1 MWLLSVRSVLVFS
14 DSTSKNIAGVSP
26 LAWHNLRQ
34 SHSIRCQTMRP
45 VLVAALC
52 FCLFVAVLPCWGA
65 TAPSAKSLQ
74 IYFIDVEGG
83 QATLVVSPSGES
95 LLIDTGWPGYE
106 GRDADRIRAAA
117 NQAGLKRLDYVLITH
132 YHRDH
137 VGGVPQLVDGIKVG
151 TFVDHGPNLE
161 DSEVTRTD
169 FAAYEKAIAG
179 HAHVVVK
186 PGWGLPIKGIE
197 VHVVSAAGDHITSPL
212 PGAGEANP
220 YCGSEP
226 AASTDTTENARSVGV
241 LITYGQFHFLDL
253 GDLTKKKEI
262 ELACP
267 NNLLGKV
274 DLFLVTHHG
283 ADLSNSKAL
292 VWALHPRVAVI
303 DNGPRKGS
311 SPAAWQIVHDSPG
324 LEDLW
329 QLHYAEESD
338 KEHNVAE
345 DRIANV
351 KENCE
356 GKSIKVTAQS
366 DGAFTITNSR
376 NGVQK
381 AYSKK

>member
-1 MWLLSVRSVLVFS
+1 MRSFLAAVLCFS
-14 DSTSKNIAGVSP
+14 AFGMVQPGLASETSKP
-26 LAWHNLRQ
+26 
-34 SHSIRCQTMRP
+34 
-45 VLVAALC
+45 
-52 FCLFVAVLPCWGA
+52 
-65 TAPSAKSLQ
+65 LQ

-106 GRDADRIRAAA
+106 GRDADRIVAAA
-117 NQAGLKRLDYVLITH
+117 HQAGLKKLDYVLITH

-137 VGGVPQLVDGIKVG
+137 VGGVPQLADGIKIG

-161 DSEVTRTD
+161 DSQVSRAD
-169 FAAYEKAIAG
+169 YAAYEKAIAG

-186 PGWGLPIKGIE
+186 PGWGLPLKGIQ
-197 VHVVSAAGDHITSPL
+197 VRVLSAAGEHIPDPL

-220 YCGSEP
+220 YCGGE
-226 AASTDTTENARSVGV
+226 AAAAADETENARSVGV
-241 LITYGQFHFLDL
+241 MITYGQFRFLDL
-253 GDLTKKKEI
+253 GDLTKKKEL

-292 VWALHPRVAVI
+292 DWALHPQVGII

-324 LEDLW
+324 LQDLW
-329 QLHYAEESD
+329 QLHYAQESD
-338 KEHNVAE
+338 KDHNTDPE
-345 DRIANV
+345 RIANV

-356 GKSIKVTAQS
+356 GKYLKVTAEK
-366 DGAFTITNSR
+366 DATFTVTNSR
-376 NGVQK
+376 TGQQK
-381 AYSKK
+381 TYSRK

>member
-1 MWLLSVRSVLVFS
+1 MRSVL
-14 DSTSKNIAGVSP
+14 
-26 LAWHNLRQ
+26 
-34 SHSIRCQTMRP
+34 M
-45 VLVAALC
+45 
-52 FCLFVAVLPCWGA
+52 AVLRLCLCVLCASSLCPA
-65 TAPSAKSLQ
+65 AAAAPKSLQ

-83 QATLVVSPSGES
+83 QATLVVSPSGQS

-106 GRDADRIRAAA
+106 GRDADRIVAAA
-117 NQAGLKRLDYVLITH
+117 HQAGITQLDYVLITH

-169 FAAYEKAIAG
+169 YAAYEKASGG

-186 PGWGLPIKGIE
+186 PGWGLPIKGLE
-197 VHVVSAAGDHITSPL
+197 VRVLAAAGEHLTSPL
-212 PGAGEANP
+212 AGAGTANS

-226 AASTDTTENARSVGV
+226 AAAVDNTENARSVGV
-241 LITYGQFHFLDL
+241 LITFGHFRFLDL
-253 GDLTKKKEI
+253 GDLTKKKELEI
-262 ELACP
+262 ACP
-267 NNLLGKV
+267 NNLLGTV

-283 ADLSNSKAL
+283 ADLSNPKAL

-329 QLHYAEESD
+329 QLHYAAESD
-338 KEHNVAE
+338 RDHNVADE
-345 DRIANV
+345 RIANV

-356 GKSIKVTAQS
+356 GKYIKVVAQA
-366 DGAFTITNSR
+366 DGTFTVTNGR
-376 NGVQK
+376 TGVQK
-381 AYSKK
+381 TYSKK